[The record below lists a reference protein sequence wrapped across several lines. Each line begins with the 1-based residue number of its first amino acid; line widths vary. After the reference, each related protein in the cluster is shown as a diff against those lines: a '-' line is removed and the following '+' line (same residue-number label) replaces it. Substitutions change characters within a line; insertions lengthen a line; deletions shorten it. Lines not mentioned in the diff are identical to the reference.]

1 MESEIR
7 QISKKYT
14 LNFSQNLA
22 LISMAVSEK
31 TSFVDDYDNDQQMM
45 DAHAMA
51 VALLIYTV
59 KQS

>member
-1 MESEIR
+1 MSR
-7 QISKKYT
+7 
-14 LNFSQNLA
+14 
-22 LISMAVSEK
+22 AVSEK